1 MGSSLI
7 SAYVNKGEKFPHSQC
22 HLKLRDMHSFEI
34 ALVQGELHLRCFAR
48 CVEPLPLLEGL
59 AVLHLRCFAR
69 CVEPLPLL
77 EGLAVFRCFE
87 LC

>member
-1 MGSSLI
+1 M
-7 SAYVNKGEKFPHSQC
+7 
-22 HLKLRDMHSFEI
+22 REI

-59 AVLHLRCFAR
+59 VVFWLFEREVALVPGELHLRCFAR

-77 EGLAVFRCFE
+77 EGLAVFRLFE